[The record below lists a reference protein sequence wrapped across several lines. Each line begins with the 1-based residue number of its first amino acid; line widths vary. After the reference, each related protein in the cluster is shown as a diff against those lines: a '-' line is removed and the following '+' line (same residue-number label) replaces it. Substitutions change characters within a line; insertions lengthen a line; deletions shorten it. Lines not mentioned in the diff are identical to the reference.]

1 MDEKTNVSLHRL
13 EVGRLKV
20 LEAVNRKLYRVE
32 IWALNDKV
40 NRNGWKYINLESHLP
55 EFQDIPI
62 LTAYLRDG
70 RVIGDG
76 HNFDMRTDPKTGEQY
91 ASFTAAD
98 AERIVGWVPKDSN
111 IRIEMEGETKWV
123 VITGYLWTWYAREL
137 VEKIAGQ
144 GGGMEVSIE
153 TLVTREH
160 REDGY
165 DVEEEYVIL
174 GVTVLGDGV
183 APAVAGAS
191 IKSLA
196 EMREGMKN
204 EILKAAS
211 YIEETDE
218 PQAAT
223 QKDPKHNA
231 KERMRNTMIPTMR
244 QLQEAG
250 KAFKGYTCVGLSE
263 DKKTVALLS
272 AENAP
277 FGYVFTDSDQ
287 GNVIPERIKSA
298 TAIVTFKTEDGETE
312 AALDNVISPLT
323 AKLSEAMQ
331 NNDSLTAENKRL
343 TEKLEGMEK
352 REKARRLQAAKD
364 AATAALDK
372 FNANRD
378 DDRKFNCDILNGLLS
393 RIDAGEFTDC
403 EDKECNWT
411 GDKMVANEV
420 AVLCMAEQAKQ
431 DAAEKAKE
439 KRQFRMPL
447 DGAKNNAAG
456 MTMGEKLAAMGSTG
470 D

>member
-40 NRNGWKYINLESHLP
+40 NRNGWKYINLESHLK

-62 LTAYLRDG
+62 LTAYLRNG
-70 RVIGDG
+70 KVIGDG
-76 HNFDMRTDPKTGEQY
+76 HNFDMRIDPKTGEEY

-111 IRIEMEGETKWV
+111 IRIEPEGETKWV
-123 VITGYLWTWYAREL
+123 VVTGYLWTWYAREL

-165 DVEEEYVIL
+165 DVEESYVIL

-211 YIEETDE
+211 YIGETDE

-223 QKDPKHNA
+223 QENTNP
-231 KERMRNTMIPTMR
+231 KERMRKTMIPTMR

-250 KAFKGYTCVGLSE
+250 KAFEGYTCVGLSE
-263 DKKTVALLS
+263 DGKTVALLS
-272 AENAP
+272 AQNAP
-277 FGYVFTDSDQ
+277 FSYVFTDSDQ
-287 GNVIPERIKSA
+287 GNVIPERIKA
-298 TAIVTFKTEDGETE
+298 ANAIVTFTTEDGEAE
-312 AALDNVISPLT
+312 AALDNVIAHVNARMAET
-323 AKLSEAMQ
+323 EKANET
-331 NNDSLTAENKRL
+331 LTAENKRL

-364 AATAALDK
+364 AAKAALDK

-378 DDRKFNCDILNGLLS
+378 EDRKFNCDILESLNS

-403 EDKECNWT
+403 EDKECNWV

-431 DAAEKAKE
+431 DAADKAKE
-439 KRQFRMPL
+439 KHFHTWNQ
-447 DGAKNNAAG
+447 GAKNNAASQVL
-456 MTMGEKLAAMGSTG
+456 TMADKLRADAAAKE
-470 D
+470 

>member
-40 NRNGWKYINLESHLP
+40 NRNGWKYINLESHLK

-62 LTAYLRDG
+62 LTAYLRNG
-70 RVIGDG
+70 KVIGDG
-76 HNFDMRTDPKTGEQY
+76 HNFDMRIDPKTGEEY

-111 IRIEMEGETKWV
+111 IRIEPEGETKWV
-123 VITGYLWTWYAREL
+123 VVTGYLWTWYAREL

-165 DVEEEYVIL
+165 DVEESYVIL

-196 EMREGMKN
+196 EMRESMKN

-211 YIEETDE
+211 YIGETDE

-223 QKDPKHNA
+223 QENTNP
-231 KERMRNTMIPTMR
+231 KERMRKTMIPTMR

-250 KAFKGYTCVGLSE
+250 KAFEGYTCVGLSE
-263 DKKTVALLS
+263 DGKTVALLS
-272 AENAP
+272 AQNAP
-277 FGYVFTDSDQ
+277 FSYVFTDSDQ
-287 GNVIPERIKSA
+287 GNVIPERIKA
-298 TAIVTFKTEDGETE
+298 ANAIVTFTTEDGEAE
-312 AALDNVISPLT
+312 AALDNVIAHVNARMAET
-323 AKLSEAMQ
+323 EKANET
-331 NNDSLTAENKRL
+331 LTAENKRL
-343 TEKLEGMEK
+343 SERLEAMEK

-378 DDRKFNCDILNGLLS
+378 EGRKFNCDILEGLLS
-393 RIDAGEFTDC
+393 RIEAGEFTEC

-411 GDKMVANEV
+411 GDKQVANEV

-439 KRQFRMPL
+439 KRRFSMPIP
-447 DGAKNNAAG
+447 GAKNNAAG
-456 MTMGEKLAAMGSTG
+456 MTIGELAAMAGHTG
-470 D
+470 E

>member
-1 MDEKTNVSLHRL
+1 MNEIESGLHRV

-32 IWALNDKV
+32 IWALNDAV

-70 RVIGDG
+70 KVIGDG
-76 HNFDMRTDPKTGEQY
+76 HNFDMRINPKTGEQY

-98 AERIVGWVPKDSN
+98 AERIVGWVPKDAN
-111 IRIEMEGETKWV
+111 IRIEPEGETKWV
-123 VITGYLWTWYAREL
+123 VVTGYLWTWYAREL

-153 TLVTREH
+153 TLVTKEH
-160 REDGY
+160 IENGY
-165 DVEEEYVIL
+165 DVEESFIVL

-183 APAVAGAS
+183 SPAVAGAS

-196 EMREGMKN
+196 ELRSSMKD

-211 YIEETDE
+211 YIGEKE
-218 PQAAT
+218 PET
-223 QKDPKHNA
+223 QKTTNP
-231 KERMRNTMIPTMR
+231 KERKKITMIPTMR
-244 QLQEAG
+244 QLAEAG
-250 KAFKGYTCVGLSE
+250 KAFEGYTCVGLSE
-263 DKKTVALLS
+263 DGMRVALLS
-272 AENAP
+272 ADHAP
-277 FGYVFTDSDQ
+277 FFYAFSETDK
-287 GNVIPERIKSA
+287 GNVIPERIKAAS
-298 TAIVTFKTEDGETE
+298 AIVTFKADEMETE
-312 AALDNVISPLT
+312 ASLDTVMAPALNSLNAAEERVKALEANVQS
-323 AKLSEAMQ
+323 
-331 NNDSLTAENKRL
+331 L

-364 AATAALDK
+364 AAKAALDK

-378 DDRKFNCDILNGLLS
+378 EDRKFNCDILDGLNS
-393 RIDAGEFTDC
+393 RIDAGEFTEC
-403 EDKECNWT
+403 EDKECNWV

-431 DAAEKAKE
+431 DAADKAKE
-439 KRQFRMPL
+439 KHFHTWNQ
-447 DGAKNNAAG
+447 GKNNSAQVLTMADKLRADAAAK
-456 MTMGEKLAAMGSTG
+456 E
-470 D
+470 

>member
-40 NRNGWKYINLESHLP
+40 NRNGWKYINLESHLK

-62 LTAYLRDG
+62 LTAYLRNG
-70 RVIGDG
+70 KVIGDG
-76 HNFDMRTDPKTGEQY
+76 HNFDMRIDPKTGEEY
-91 ASFTAAD
+91 ASFTGPD
-98 AERIVGWVPKDSN
+98 SERIVGWIPKDAN
-111 IRIEMEGETKWV
+111 IRIEPEGETKWV
-123 VITGYLWTWYAREL
+123 VVTGYLWTWYSREL

-165 DVEEEYVIL
+165 DVEEEYVVL

-211 YIEETDE
+211 YIGETDE

-223 QKDPKHNA
+223 QENTNP
-231 KERMRNTMIPTMR
+231 KERMRKTMIPTMR

-250 KAFKGYTCVGLSE
+250 KAFEGYTCVGLSE
-263 DKKTVALLS
+263 DGKTVALLS
-272 AENAP
+272 AQNAP
-277 FGYVFTDSDQ
+277 FSYVFTDSDQ
-287 GNVIPERIKSA
+287 GNVSPERIKA
-298 TAIVTFKTEDGETE
+298 ANAIVTFTTEDGEAE
-312 AALDNVISPLT
+312 AALDNVIAHVNARMAETEKANETL
-323 AKLSEAMQ
+323 K
-331 NNDSLTAENKRL
+331 AENKRL
-343 TEKLEGMEK
+343 TERLEAMEK

-364 AATAALDK
+364 AMYAALEAK
-372 FNANRD
+372 NANSPEERRVD
-378 DDRKFNCDILNGLLS
+378 KSLCDGLLS
-393 RIDAGEFTDC
+393 RIEAGEFTEC
-403 EDKECNWT
+403 VDKDCNWI
-411 GDKMVANEV
+411 GDKLVSD
-420 AVLCMAEQAKQ
+420 AVKVLWADEQDKMN
-431 DAAEKAKE
+431 AAEKAKE
-439 KRQFRMPL
+439 KRRFSMPIH
-447 DGAKNNAAG
+447 GTKNNAAG
-456 MTMGEKLAAMGSTG
+456 MTIGELAAMAGHTG
-470 D
+470 E

>member
-1 MDEKTNVSLHRL
+1 MDENVTALHRV
-13 EVGRLKV
+13 EAGRLKV

-32 IWALNDKV
+32 IWALNDRV
-40 NRNGWKYINLESHLP
+40 NRNGWKYINLESHLQ

-70 RVIGDG
+70 KVIGDG
-76 HNFDMRTDPKTGEQY
+76 HNYDLRIDPKTGEQY

-98 AERIVGWVPKDSN
+98 AERIVGWVPKDAS
-111 IRIEMEGETKWV
+111 IRLEPEGDTEWV
-123 VITGYLWTWYAREL
+123 VVTGYLWTWYAREL

-153 TLVTREH
+153 TLVTKEH

-165 DVEEEYVIL
+165 DVEEEYVVL

-183 APAVAGAS
+183 SPAVAGAS

-196 EMREGMKN
+196 ELRSSMKD

-211 YIEETDE
+211 YVGEKE
-218 PQAAT
+218 PET
-223 QKDPKHNA
+223 QKTTKKP
-231 KERMRNTMIPTMR
+231 KERTKITMIPTMR

-250 KAFKGYTCVGLSE
+250 KAFQGYTCVGLSE
-263 DKKTVALLS
+263 DGMRVALLS

-277 FGYVFTDSDQ
+277 FFYAYSETDK
-287 GNVIPERIKSA
+287 GNVIPERIKAASA
-298 TAIVTFKTEDGETE
+298 LVTFKADEQETE
-312 AALDNVISPLT
+312 ASLDAVMAPALNSLKT
-323 AKLSEAMQ
+323 AEERVRALE
-331 NNDSLTAENKRL
+331 AENKTL
-343 TEKLEGMEK
+343 TEKLEAMEK

-364 AATAALDK
+364 AAKNALDK

-378 DDRKFNCDILNGLLS
+378 EDRKFNCDILDGLNS
-393 RIDAGEFTDC
+393 RIEAGEFTEC
-403 EDKECNWT
+403 EDKECNWV

-431 DAAEKAKE
+431 DAAAKAKE
-439 KRQFRMPL
+439 KHYHTWNM
-447 DGAKNNAAG
+447 GAKNNGARE
-456 MTMGEKLAAMGSTG
+456 MTMAEKILADAAKE
-470 D
+470 

>member
-40 NRNGWKYINLESHLP
+40 NRNGWKYINLESHLK

-62 LTAYLRDG
+62 LTAYLRNG
-70 RVIGDG
+70 KVIGDG
-76 HNFDMRTDPKTGEQY
+76 HNFDMRIDPKTGEEY

-111 IRIEMEGETKWV
+111 IRIEPEGETKWV
-123 VITGYLWTWYAREL
+123 VVTGYLWTWYAREL

-165 DVEEEYVIL
+165 DVEEEYVVL

-211 YIEETDE
+211 YIGETDE

-223 QKDPKHNA
+223 QENTNP
-231 KERMRNTMIPTMR
+231 KERMRKTMIPTMR

-263 DKKTVALLS
+263 DGKTVALLS
-272 AENAP
+272 AQNAP
-277 FGYVFTDSDQ
+277 FSYVYTDSDQ
-287 GNVIPERIKSA
+287 GNVIPERIKA
-298 TAIVTFKTEDGETE
+298 ANAIVTFTTEDGEAE
-312 AALDNVISPLT
+312 AALDNVIAHVNARMAET
-323 AKLSEAMQ
+323 EKANE
-331 NNDSLTAENKRL
+331 NLTAENKRL

-364 AATAALDK
+364 AAKAALDK

-378 DDRKFNCDILNGLLS
+378 EDRKFNCDILEGLNS
-393 RIDAGEFTDC
+393 RIDAGEFTEC
-403 EDKECNWT
+403 EDKECNWV

-431 DAAEKAKE
+431 DAADKAKE
-439 KRQFRMPL
+439 KHFHTWNQ
-447 DGAKNNAAG
+447 GKNNSAQVLTMADKLRADAAAK
-456 MTMGEKLAAMGSTG
+456 E
-470 D
+470 

>member
-1 MDEKTNVSLHRL
+1 MNEIESGLHRV

-32 IWALNDKV
+32 IWALNDRV

-70 RVIGDG
+70 KVIGDG
-76 HNFDMRTDPKTGEQY
+76 HNFDMRIDPKTGEQY
-91 ASFTAAD
+91 ASFTGAD
-98 AERIVGWVPKDSN
+98 SERIVGWVPKDAN
-111 IRIEMEGETKWV
+111 IRIEPEGDTKWV
-123 VITGYLWTWYAREL
+123 VVTGYLWTWYAREL

-153 TLVTREH
+153 TLVTKEH
-160 REDGY
+160 RENGY
-165 DVEEEYVIL
+165 DVEEQFIVL

-183 APAVAGAS
+183 SPAVAGAS

-196 EMREGMKN
+196 ELRSSMKD

-211 YIEETDE
+211 YIGEKE
-218 PQAAT
+218 PET
-223 QKDPKHNA
+223 QKPTNP
-231 KERMRNTMIPTMR
+231 KERKKITMIPTMR
-244 QLQEAG
+244 QLAEAG
-250 KAFKGYTCVGLSE
+250 KAFEGYTCVGLSE
-263 DKKTVALLS
+263 DGMRVALLS
-272 AENAP
+272 ADHAP
-277 FGYVFTDSDQ
+277 FFYAFSETDK
-287 GNVIPERIKSA
+287 GNVIPERIKAAS
-298 TAIVTFKTEDGETE
+298 AIVTFKADEMETE
-312 AALDNVISPLT
+312 ASLDTVMAPALNSLNAAEKRVKDLEANVQS
-323 AKLSEAMQ
+323 
-331 NNDSLTAENKRL
+331 L

-364 AATAALDK
+364 AAKAALDK

-378 DDRKFNCDILNGLLS
+378 EDRKFNCDILEGLNS

-403 EDKECNWT
+403 EDKECNWV

-431 DAAEKAKE
+431 DAADKAKE
-439 KRQFRMPL
+439 KHFHTWNQ
-447 DGAKNNAAG
+447 GKNNSAQVLTMADKLRADAAAK
-456 MTMGEKLAAMGSTG
+456 E
-470 D
+470 

>member
-1 MDEKTNVSLHRL
+1 MNEIESGLHRV

-32 IWALNDKV
+32 IWALNDRV

-70 RVIGDG
+70 KVIGDG
-76 HNFDMRTDPKTGEQY
+76 HNFDLRIDPKTGEQY
-91 ASFTAAD
+91 ASFTGAD
-98 AERIVGWVPKDSN
+98 SERIVGWIPKDAN
-111 IRIEMEGETKWV
+111 IRIEPEGETKWV
-123 VITGYLWTWYAREL
+123 VVTGYLWTWYAREL

-153 TLVTREH
+153 TLVTKEH
-160 REDGY
+160 RENGY
-165 DVEEEYVIL
+165 DVEESFIVL

-183 APAVAGAS
+183 SPAVAGAS

-196 EMREGMKN
+196 ELRSSMKD

-211 YIEETDE
+211 YIGEKE
-218 PQAAT
+218 PET
-223 QKDPKHNA
+223 QKTTNP
-231 KERMRNTMIPTMR
+231 KERKKITMIPTMR
-244 QLQEAG
+244 QLAEAG
-250 KAFKGYTCVGLSE
+250 KAFEGYTCVGLSE
-263 DKKTVALLS
+263 DGMRVALLS
-272 AENAP
+272 ADHAP
-277 FGYVFTDSDQ
+277 FFYAFSETDK
-287 GNVIPERIKSA
+287 GNVIPERIKAAS
-298 TAIVTFKTEDGETE
+298 AIVTFKADEMETE
-312 AALDNVISPLT
+312 ASLDTVMAPALN
-323 AKLSEAMQ
+323 
-331 NNDSLTAENKRL
+331 SLKTAEERVKALEAEKQSL

-364 AATAALDK
+364 AAKAALDK

-378 DDRKFNCDILNGLLS
+378 EDRKFNCDILEGLNS

-403 EDKECNWT
+403 EDKECNWV

-431 DAAEKAKE
+431 DAADKAKE
-439 KRQFRMPL
+439 KHFHTWNQ
-447 DGAKNNAAG
+447 GKNNSAQVLTMADKLRADAAAK
-456 MTMGEKLAAMGSTG
+456 E
-470 D
+470 

>member
-32 IWALNDKV
+32 IWALNDRV

-70 RVIGDG
+70 KVIGDG
-76 HNFDMRTDPKTGEQY
+76 HNFDMRIDPKTGEQY

-98 AERIVGWVPKDSN
+98 AERIVGWVPKDAN
-111 IRIEMEGETKWV
+111 IRIEQDGETKWV
-123 VITGYLWTWYAREL
+123 VATGYLWTWYAREL

-153 TLVTREH
+153 TLVTKEH

-165 DVEEEYVIL
+165 DVEENYVIL
-174 GVTVLGDGV
+174 GITVLGDGV
-183 APAVAGAS
+183 SPAVAGAS

-196 EMREGMKN
+196 ELRSSMKD

-211 YIEETDE
+211 YIGEKE
-218 PQAAT
+218 PET
-223 QKDPKHNA
+223 QKTTNP
-231 KERMRNTMIPTMR
+231 KERKKITMIPTMR

-250 KAFKGYTCVGLSE
+250 KAFEGYTCVGLSE
-263 DKKTVALLS
+263 DGKTVALLS
-272 AENAP
+272 AQNAP
-277 FGYVFTDSDQ
+277 FSYVFTESDQ
-287 GNVIPERIKSA
+287 GNVIPERIKA
-298 TAIVTFKTEDGETE
+298 ANAIVTFTTEDGE
-312 AALDNVISPLT
+312 ANSALDNVIAPLT
-323 AKLSEAMQ
+323 AKLNETEQA
-331 NNDSLTAENKRL
+331 NENLKAENKRL
-343 TEKLEGMEK
+343 TEKLESMEK

-364 AATAALDK
+364 AAKAALDK

-378 DDRKFNCDILNGLLS
+378 EDRKFNCDILEGLNS
-393 RIDAGEFTDC
+393 RIDAGEFTEY
-403 EDKECNWT
+403 EDKECNWV

-431 DAAEKAKE
+431 DAAAKAKE
-439 KRQFRMPL
+439 KHFHTWNQ
-447 DGAKNNAAG
+447 GAKNNAAPQVL
-456 MTMGEKLAAMGSTG
+456 TMADKLRADAAAKE
-470 D
+470 